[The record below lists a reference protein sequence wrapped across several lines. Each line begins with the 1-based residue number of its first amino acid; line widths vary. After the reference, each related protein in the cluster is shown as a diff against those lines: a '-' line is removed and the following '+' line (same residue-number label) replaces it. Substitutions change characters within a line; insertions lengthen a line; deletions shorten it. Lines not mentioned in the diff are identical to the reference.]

1 MERKYAQRLKRS
13 FQQTILDTP
22 VPKLSYS
29 KKSKRIKALPPPL
42 VPKKA
47 EKPVPKPRVLSKRPV
62 PVPRSTT
69 YPKPI
74 NNQVKEFIAKITPYY
89 RPEAIIK
96 FDKELKD
103 KKNLRVR
110 IKEKDR
116 ALKNN
121 VKSFEV
127 SIISRRDPA
136 KQLYYTS
143 IDVARVLEDHLYIDR
158 GLKANVTLKILM
170 KKKKIEDGEV
180 YFIFSEPYFVCKTF
194 TITNKDQIMNFFDRG
209 AEEITDIIAGWL
221 SEGSGWVIEEI
232 QHHYVDIVKYVP
244 LRGNSYIP
252 LPEELRNSKKGLI
265 NLKNSDDK
273 SLIWCLVRHLNPP
286 KKYPER
292 IKLSDQEF
300 AKGLDLKDITF
311 PVTIKQTPQI
321 ERQNNININV
331 FGYSE
336 KSIFPIYVSDQKNPD
351 NMELLYILK
360 KKKKEKNNIMS
371 LSKIS
376 TD

>member
-1 MERKYAQRLKRS
+1 MK
-13 FQQTILDTP
+13 
-22 VPKLSYS
+22 
-29 KKSKRIKALPPPL
+29 
-42 VPKKA
+42 
-47 EKPVPKPRVLSKRPV
+47 KPVPKPRVLSKRPV
-62 PVPRSTT
+62 PVSGINRRAPVPAPRSTT

-127 SIISRRDPA
+127 AVISKKDA
-136 KQLYYTS
+136 SKQLYYTS
-143 IDVARVLEDHLYIDR
+143 IDVARVLEENLIRDR
-158 GLKANVTLKILM
+158 GLKAYETLKISM
-170 KKKKIEDGEV
+170 KKKKIDENGEEI
-180 YFIFSEPYFVCKTF
+180 FIYKEPYFRSKDF
-194 TITNKDQIMNFFDRG
+194 TITNSNVITGALDKA
-209 AEEITDIIAGWL
+209 AEEINNKMAGWL
-221 SEGSGWVIEEI
+221 SEGSGWVIDEI
-232 QHHYVDIVKYVP
+232 QHHYVDIVKYAP

-265 NLKNSDDK
+265 NLKNEDEK
-273 SLIWCLVRHLNPP
+273 CFLWCHVRQLNPQKDHP
-286 KKYPER
+286 YR
-292 IKLSDQEF
+292 IKLADREF
-300 AKGLDLKDITF
+300 AKGLDYSGITF
-311 PVTIKQTPQI
+311 PVTINQIPQI

-336 KSIFPIYVSDQKNPD
+336 KRIFPIYVSDQKNPV
-351 NMELLYILK
+351 NMELLYIDDGVCKSPLS
-360 KKKKEKNNIMS
+360 EEEEGENNIMS
-371 LSKIS
+371 ISKIS